1 MDDYQEIIIHLPKPP
16 SLNQFYAGR
25 HYAVRQKY
33 KKKYFGAIEEAMKDM
48 DKFSLETFEIHV
60 KYNCRFDVDNAI
72 CCCKFLADYLRHHDY
87 VKDDNP
93 KFFKKQSTEYDPEIE
108 KDTFVAKIKGY
119 GYQVAE

>member
-1 MDDYQEIIIHLPKPP
+1 M
-16 SLNQFYAGR
+16 
-25 HYAVRQKY
+25 RQKY

-48 DKFSLETFEIHV
+48 DKFSMETFEIHV